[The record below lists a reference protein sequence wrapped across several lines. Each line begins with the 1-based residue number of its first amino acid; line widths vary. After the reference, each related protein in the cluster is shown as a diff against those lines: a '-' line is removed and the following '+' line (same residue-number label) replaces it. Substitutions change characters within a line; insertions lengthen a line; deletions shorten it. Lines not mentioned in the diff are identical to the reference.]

1 MGLHTLPTPGVD
13 ETLSS
18 WLFRCSFH
26 KHTVN
31 MTRLALNARPLQ
43 CWEGLELKYADPDTD
58 FLSASKRIRLGGE
71 HIHPRLLKEYFC
83 LRNGVVAEWRYRHF
97 FCPECLR
104 DDVANGHLPM
114 WRKHWCYVN
123 SIICNVHGR
132 DLVMLS
138 DASYYSKAWNAFVQE
153 CNSSSRSIAAK
164 GSKLAR
170 FRLTTL
176 SKIEHLLAYKR
187 PNQRNILFGLFN
199 SLFDILLQAPFH
211 GSRGGAARIY
221 FQSKVSTRF
230 ADPES
235 FDLSILKGPST
246 ADPPSRFG
254 SMLLAA
260 SLLGV
265 LPPSRFSIFI
275 KACEDTETGLLL
287 PNDLHKAAAF
297 PHVDK
302 AGYRVLHQYLGAFPR
317 KDFPLLDRH
326 LYLQEVRYAREG
338 VVGAHRFGATH
349 N

>member
-1 MGLHTLPTPGVD
+1 MKLHTLPRPGVD

-26 KHTVN
+26 RHTVDI
-31 MTRLALNARPLQ
+31 TRLALSARPSRW
-43 CWEGLELKYADPDTD
+43 WEGLELQYADPDTD
-58 FLSASKRIRLGGE
+58 FLSASKRIKLRGE
-71 HIHPRLLKEYFC
+71 HIDPGVLKEYFC
-83 LRNGVVAEWRYRHF
+83 LSNGFAVDWRYRHF
-97 FCPECLR
+97 FCPDCLR
-104 DDVANGHLPM
+104 GDVASGHLPM
-114 WRKHWCYVN
+114 WRKSWCYL
-123 SIICNVHGR
+123 SSTICSMHGR

-138 DASYYSKAWNAFVQE
+138 DASHYSKAWNAFVQE
-153 CNSSSRSIAAK
+153 CNSNSGRIAAK

-170 FRLTTL
+170 FRITTL

-187 PNQRNILFGLFN
+187 TKQRTILFDLFN
-199 SLFDILLQAPFH
+199 NLFDILLQSPFH

-221 FQSKVSTRF
+221 FQSKVGIRF
-230 ADPES
+230 ADPGS
-235 FDLSILKGPST
+235 FEQSILKGSST
-246 ADPPSRFG
+246 ADPSSRFG

-265 LPPSRFSIFI
+265 LPPSKFSMFI
-275 KACEDTETGLLL
+275 KACEDAETGLLL

-326 LYLQEVRYAREG
+326 LYLQEARYAREG
-338 VVGAHRFGATH
+338 VLGAHRFGVTH